1 MLSKVEFSGLLKEKI
16 YLLDGAMGT
25 MIQAE
30 NLQEQDYRGTRFEDH
45 KVDIIIHAAAYKH
58 VRMLEDRP
66 YIAIENNYLSTKIL
80 YNLAK
85 NYKVKNFLL
94 ISTDKAVRPTSLMG
108 VSKRLA
114 ELYCLL
120 EKNETTKLSIVR
132 FGNVINSSGSV
143 LTIFIDQI
151 IKSIPI
157 TVTHKEVKRYFMS
170 IQQAAK
176 LVLEANTFEESS
188 IYHLDMG
195 KPQNIYQMAKSLIK
209 LYGYQPVTSS
219 HEENNYSRLL
229 TVIGLQKGEKLYEE
243 LLIDQKSQPTINKE
257 IFASIENIDLEKT
270 KILLKEVN
278 LYLDKSDKELLH
290 NILSN
295 KLINY
300 IKQK

>member
-1 MLSKVEFSGLLKEKI
+1 
-16 YLLDGAMGT
+16 
-25 MIQAE
+25 
-30 NLQEQDYRGTRFEDH
+30 
-45 KVDIIIHAAAYKH
+45 
-58 VRMLEDRP
+58 
-66 YIAIENNYLSTKIL
+66 
-80 YNLAK
+80 
-85 NYKVKNFLL
+85 
-94 ISTDKAVRPTSLMG
+94 
-108 VSKRLA
+108 
-114 ELYCLL
+114 
-120 EKNETTKLSIVR
+120 
-132 FGNVINSSGSV
+132 
-143 LTIFIDQI
+143 
-151 IKSIPI
+151 
-157 TVTHKEVKRYFMS
+157 MS

>member
-1 MLSKVEFSGLLKEKI
+1 
-16 YLLDGAMGT
+16 
-25 MIQAE
+25 
-30 NLQEQDYRGTRFEDH
+30 
-45 KVDIIIHAAAYKH
+45 
-58 VRMLEDRP
+58 
-66 YIAIENNYLSTKIL
+66 
-80 YNLAK
+80 
-85 NYKVKNFLL
+85 
-94 ISTDKAVRPTSLMG
+94 
-108 VSKRLA
+108 
-114 ELYCLL
+114 
-120 EKNETTKLSIVR
+120 
-132 FGNVINSSGSV
+132 
-143 LTIFIDQI
+143 
-151 IKSIPI
+151 
-157 TVTHKEVKRYFMS
+157 MS

-243 LLIDQKSQPTINKE
+243 LLIDQISQPTINKE

>member
-1 MLSKVEFSGLLKEKI
+1 MLFKRNLSVAVPNAKTHRRANWYMRLKIGGRKG
-16 YLLDGAMGT
+16 YV
-25 MIQAE
+25 
-30 NLQEQDYRGTRFEDH
+30 TR
-45 KVDIIIHAAAYKH
+45 
-58 VRMLEDRP
+58 
-66 YIAIENNYLSTKIL
+66 STK
-80 YNLAK
+80 
-85 NYKVKNFLL
+85 
-94 ISTDKAVRPTSLMG
+94 
-108 VSKRLA
+108 
-114 ELYCLL
+114 
-120 EKNETTKLSIVR
+120 
-132 FGNVINSSGSV
+132 
-143 LTIFIDQI
+143 LTIYEDAYEYA
-151 IKSIPI
+151 KS
-157 TVTHKEVKRYFMS
+157 ELLRL
-170 IQQAAK
+170 QQASK

-195 KPQNIYQMAKSLIK
+195 KPQNIYQMAKNLIK

-219 HEENNYSRLL
+219 REENNYSRLL